1 MNIELVSALI
11 SFSVAIV
18 STVLTLIISNS
29 LNKLQVQSKFIKQLY
44 TKKLETY
51 MEIFELVSGFI
62 KIIKRK
68 GISYDGLK
76 DFYDKYSLLDSKLG
90 LLFSHTINFS
100 DSLMSEI
107 KEKLDKLKP
116 EDNTDDLKAD
126 MIKRLSYIE
135 LSMKLELGIFKYTD
149 PLKIIKKVILPEEY
163 REALAKMA
171 KDKAEVKKIK
181 KIKMIG

>member
-1 MNIELVSALI
+1 MNTELVVSLI
-11 SFSVAIV
+11 SLSGVIV
-18 STVLTLIISNS
+18 SVVFSLVFSNI
-29 LNKLQVQSKFIKQLY
+29 LNRLQVQSKFIKQLY

-90 LLFSHTINFS
+90 LLFLDTINPS
-100 DSLMSEI
+100 DGLMYEI
-107 KEKLDKLKP
+107 KKILDKLKP
-116 EDNTDDLKAD
+116 EDNTDDLKED
-126 MIKRLSYIE
+126 MIKRLEYIE
-135 LSMKLELGIFKYTD
+135 VSMKMELRIFNYTD
-149 PLKIIKKVILPEEY
+149 PLKIITKIKLPEGY
-163 REALAKMA
+163 RKALAKMA
-171 KDKAEVKKIK
+171 EEQAKVK